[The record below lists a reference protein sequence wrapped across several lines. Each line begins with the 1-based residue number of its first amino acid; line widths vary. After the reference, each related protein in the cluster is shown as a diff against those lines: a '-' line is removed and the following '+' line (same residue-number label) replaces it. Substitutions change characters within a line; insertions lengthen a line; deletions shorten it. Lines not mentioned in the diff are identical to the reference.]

1 MQEELYL
8 IIEDGKITDII
19 TKATN
24 LRVIVVNLDVRKKG
38 EELVIDQIE
47 TELKKSQFSLN

>member
-1 MQEELYL
+1 MQEEIYL
-8 IIEDGKITDII
+8 IIEDGKITDIV

-24 LRVIVVNLDVRKKG
+24 LKVIIVNLDNRKKNK
-38 EELVIDQIE
+38 EHIIDLFE

>member
-1 MQEELYL
+1 MQEEIYL
-8 IIEDGKITDII
+8 IIEDGKITDIV

-38 EELVIDQIE
+38 EDPVIEQFV

>member
-1 MQEELYL
+1 MQEEIYL

-19 TKATN
+19 TKATD

-38 EELVIDQIE
+38 KEPVIELFE
-47 TELKKSQFSLN
+47 TELKKSQLSLN

>member
-1 MQEELYL
+1 MQEEIYL
-8 IIEDGKITDII
+8 IVEDGKITDII

-24 LRVIVVNLDVRKKG
+24 LKVIIVNLDNRKKNK
-38 EELVIDQIE
+38 EHIIDLFE

>member
-1 MQEELYL
+1 MQEEIYL

-38 EELVIDQIE
+38 EDTVIEQFD

>member
-1 MQEELYL
+1 MQEEIYL

-24 LRVIVVNLDVRKKG
+24 IKVIVVNLDVRKKG
-38 EELVIDQIE
+38 EEPIIEFFE

>member
-1 MQEELYL
+1 MQEEIYL
-8 IIEDGKITDII
+8 IIEEGKITDII

-24 LRVIVVNLDVRKKG
+24 LKVIIVNLDNRKNDK
-38 EELVIDQIE
+38 EHIIDLFE

>member
-1 MQEELYL
+1 MQEEIYL

-24 LRVIVVNLDVRKKG
+24 LKVINVNLDNRKKD
-38 EELVIDQIE
+38 EEHIIDLFEQ
-47 TELKKSQFSLN
+47 S